1 MMINYSNN
9 QYMIEDT
16 NSKISL
22 SQKKKK
28 NLIFQIRSYQEK
40 KKGCQSISLET
51 IFWKFFVKKKKFTAF
66 YIFNEN
72 KVRIF
77 LKWSIYKCPKGT
89 R

>member
-1 MMINYSNN
+1 
-9 QYMIEDT
+9 MIEDS

-28 NLIFQIRSYQEK
+28 KSNISNTFLLGK

-51 IFWKFFVKKKKFTAF
+51 IFWKFFMKKKKFTVF

-72 KVRIF
+72 KVKIF
-77 LKWSIYKCPKGT
+77 LKWSIYKCPKCT

>member
-9 QYMIEDT
+9 QYMIEDS

-28 NLIFQIRSYQEK
+28 KSNISNTFLLGK

-51 IFWKFFVKKKKFTAF
+51 IFWKFFMKKKNLQFF
-66 YIFNEN
+66 IFSM
-72 KVRIF
+72 KIK
-77 LKWSIYKCPKGT
+77 LKYS
-89 R
+89 